1 MVSVHLL
8 DGSTVAGRV
17 ARCTRGY
24 VHLVEHRVEANGVMH
39 ELASQRMLVPM
50 DRVKLVEVVQA

>member
-17 ARCTRGY
+17 TRSTRGY
-24 VHLVEHRVEANGVMH
+24 LHLAEHRVEAGGVLH
-39 ELASQRMLVPM
+39 ELASERMLVPL
-50 DRVKLVEVVQA
+50 DRVKLIEVVQA